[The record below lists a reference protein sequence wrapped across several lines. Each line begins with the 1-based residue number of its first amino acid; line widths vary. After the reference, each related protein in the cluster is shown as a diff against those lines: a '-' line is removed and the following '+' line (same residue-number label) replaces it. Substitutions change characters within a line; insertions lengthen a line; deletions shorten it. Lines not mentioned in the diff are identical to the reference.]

1 MTFSYN
7 LSTDIGKIRLN
18 IGDTDSSTEVFSDEE
33 IQAILTSSEDDVNQA
48 TGKLLLIEAN
58 DAARLAKVK
67 KAGNYSEDTTKI
79 AENLRKN
86 AAEWF
91 ERGIIPWD
99 ETMEQTFGPVV
110 NPYDGRGEKEFIA
123 REDLRD
129 S

>member
-1 MTFSYN
+1 MSYTYD
-7 LSTDIGKIRLN
+7 LSTSIGKVRLN
-18 IGDTDSSTEVFSDEE
+18 IGDTNSACVVFTNEE

-79 AENLRKN
+79 AQQLRENAK
-86 AAEWF
+86 AWF

-99 ETMEQTFGPVV
+99 ETIEQTFGSVETPFDS
-110 NPYDGRGEKEFIA
+110 PGEKDFIR
-123 REDLRD
+123 REDLRG
-129 S
+129 